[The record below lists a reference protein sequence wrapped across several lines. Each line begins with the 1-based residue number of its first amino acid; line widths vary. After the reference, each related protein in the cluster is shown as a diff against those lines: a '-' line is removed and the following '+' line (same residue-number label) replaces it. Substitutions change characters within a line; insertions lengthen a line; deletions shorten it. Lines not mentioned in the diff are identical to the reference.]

1 MRGFFNA
8 NLVEGEVD
16 FAVIP
21 RAESVTGLNV
31 SDYNAVG
38 FSPLRYA

>member
-1 MRGFFNA
+1 MRGFF
-8 NLVEGEVD
+8 VGGEVD
-16 FAVIP
+16 LPIIP